1 MADDNKKE
9 ETKNLEKTGDA
20 NIVISELL
28 TQIKEL
34 KKDIAELKENN
45 AKEIEKIKSEANEEK
60 IQAVRS
66 ILKGERG
73 DNDVEAEKKKEENV
87 KTLVQNEQDECEKA
101 LKEIL

>member
-1 MADDNKKE
+1 MEDDNKKE
-9 ETKNLEKTGDA
+9 ETKNLEKKGDA

-87 KTLVQNEQDECEKA
+87 KTLVQSEQDECEKA